1 MKAIQ
6 FTTPLRRPVL
16 CNPIR
21 KRTMADVDFTPK
33 PIPTRRQRK
42 LHKAVEIASPKLFN
56 FFG

>member
-33 PIPTRRQRK
+33 PVPVGRKRK
-42 LHKAVEIASPKLFN
+42 LQAAMEIASPKLFN